1 MRTSKQDPPTRRQ
14 FLSMLSALP
23 VSWIAGA
30 GSPRPRNI
38 LLLIADDLGS
48 DLHCYGNSVI
58 QTPNIDAIAARGV
71 LFNNAF
77 ATVSSCSPSRS
88 VMLTGL
94 YNHTNGQ
101 YGLSHGASNQ
111 QTFTWVRSLPKLLAE
126 NGYRTGIIGKYHVAP
141 PAVYPFM
148 WGVDSGLGDNP
159 DVTEIAQQA
168 QAFFQRDS
176 HQPFFLVIGYR
187 EPHREQ
193 ANFANERSY
202 SGIRKIV
209 YNKRAVN
216 LPYFLP
222 NLPEVRQDLAEY
234 YQAISRLDQGI
245 GLVMKALAQ
254 SGKQQETLVIFI
266 SDNGMPFVGAKTNLY
281 DPGIRLPLIIASPG
295 QQGGIINQAM
305 VSWIDIMPTILDW
318 AGIQPPSYKLP
329 GRSLLPILSQPNP
342 PSGER
347 IFASHTLHWI
357 TEYYPMRALRTRQY
371 KYIWN
376 LASSLPYPISADIK
390 KSPTWQAIVKRNQQL
405 GDRQIKTYLQRP
417 EHELYDL
424 QADPHELRNLAKNTA
439 YAAVLAALQTQL
451 REMMINTND
460 PWLATIN

>member
-1 MRTSKQDPPTRRQ
+1 MDVPETTRRQ

-23 VSWIAGA
+23 VGFKLASAA
-30 GSPRPRNI
+30 SPRPRNV
-38 LLLIADDLGS
+38 LLLIADDLGR

-58 QTPNIDAIAARGV
+58 QTPNIDAIASRGV
-71 LFNNAF
+71 LFTNAF

-111 QTFTWVRSLPKLLAE
+111 QTFPWVRSLPQVLAE
-126 NGYRTGIIGKYHVAP
+126 HGYRTGIIGKYHVAP
-141 PAVYPFM
+141 QAVYPFM
-148 WGVDSGLGDNP
+148 WGVDSGIGEIP
-159 DVTEIAQQA
+159 DVESIAQQA
-168 QAFFQRDS
+168 QEFFNRDR
-176 HQPFFLVIGYR
+176 HQPFFLLIGYK
-187 EPHREQ
+187 EPHREK
-193 ANFANERSY
+193 ANFANERQY
-202 SGIRKIV
+202 SGIKKIV
-209 YNKRAVN
+209 YTKSAVN

-254 SGKQQETLVIFI
+254 SGKQQDTLVIFV

-281 DPGIRLPLIIASPG
+281 DSGIHLPLIICSPW
-295 QQGGIINQAM
+295 QQRGIINQAM

-318 AGIQPPSYKLP
+318 ANIQPPDNLP
-329 GRSLLPILSQPNP
+329 GRSLLPILAQTNP
-342 PSGER
+342 QGWDK
-347 IFASHTLHWI
+347 IFASHTFHWI
-357 TEYYPMRALRTRQY
+357 TEYYPMRAIRTRQY

-376 LASSLPYPISADIK
+376 LAAQLPYPISADIK
-390 KSPTWQAIVKRNQQL
+390 NSPSWQNIIKRKQQL
-405 GDRQIKTYLQRP
+405 GDRHLKAYLQRP

-424 QADPHELRNLAKNTA
+424 QTDPHELRNLATSA
-439 YAAVLAALQTQL
+439 QSSVLTALQAQV
-451 REMMINTND
+451 REMMEHTND
-460 PWLATIN
+460 PWLPTV